1 MSELKVSELTL
12 VKYFPTGLRQM
23 KASSIIARLEQDRME
38 GKVNLREGWS
48 KIECK
53 ETQNH

>member
-1 MSELKVSELTL
+1 MGELKVSELTL
-12 VKYFPTGLRQM
+12 VQYFPTGLRQM
-23 KASSIIARLEQDRME
+23 KTSSIMARLEQDRME

-53 ETQNH
+53 ETLNH